1 MSVEGIPNKLKAIFY
16 GPGWFPGTPRLGDN
30 DQLPEV
36 IDFSTLFEQEPW
48 WLILEDIIHQLFL
61 VISENREGEVCSST
75 FL

>member
-36 IDFSTLFEQEPW
+36 IDFSTLFEQEP
-48 WLILEDIIHQLFL
+48 
-61 VISENREGEVCSST
+61 
-75 FL
+75 